1 MADSSGDGFVRSV
14 STEGRGVVYAAGSRT
29 PEKSEATVESRC
41 LVRRA
46 PMSAGKTDKVRAVLH
61 SRAHESATERR
72 NQARGKVTDK
82 RGLHVGAAGS
92 QWAAQI
98 KGKLGRIGWFRPNR
112 AQHPFSFIFSFSFLF
127 SLIFESKFAFQI
139 CDELVLKFSE
149 YMICINHCGINL
161 SIYKF
166 YFCIA

>member
-1 MADSSGDGFVRSV
+1 
-14 STEGRGVVYAAGSRT
+14 VVQL
-29 PEKSEATVESRC
+29 ESRAPAEMVVKRWIRGDRAARGC
-41 LVRRA
+41 CEIPAVRMAMTAGA
-46 PMSAGKTDKVRAVLH
+46 P
-61 SRAHESATERR
+61 ESATERR
-72 NQARGKVTDK
+72 HQARGKTADK
-82 RGLHVGAAGS
+82 RGLHVGAVDS
-92 QWAAQI
+92 QWATQI

-127 SLIFESKFAFQI
+127 SLIFESKFEFQI

-149 YMICINHCGINL
+149 YMIWINHCGINL